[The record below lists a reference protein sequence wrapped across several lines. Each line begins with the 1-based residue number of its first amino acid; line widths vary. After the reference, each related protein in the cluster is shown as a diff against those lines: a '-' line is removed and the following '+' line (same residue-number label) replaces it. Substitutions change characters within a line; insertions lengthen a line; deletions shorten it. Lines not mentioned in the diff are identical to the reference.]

1 MKKVLCSICSIILA
15 LCVLFPVSVFAEGYI
30 SASPTSLTI
39 EQGSS
44 ETFTIT
50 AYNAIGDVSI
60 KSNNSDVASVDTG
73 DWGTGMVD
81 EKQTKT
87 AIITVTGNSVGTTT
101 ITLTIDAATFD
112 EDDLAG
118 QTETITVNVVA
129 KQTPTPTPEPDP
141 SVAILTNIK
150 ITKAPTRTAY
160 TEGEIFDKTG
170 MVVTAEYSD
179 GTSKEITNY
188 TYVPSG
194 ALKATDEKVTISYT
208 EGEVTKTV
216 DQDITVISASEN
228 NTEDNKEETKDDTVT
243 PEKELPKAGVE
254 KDIIL
259 VIGLVSI
266 VTIAT
271 YLGYK
276 KYKKY
281 KNI

>member
-1 MKKVLCSICSIILA
+1 MKKVLCGICSVILA
-15 LCVLFPVSVFAEGYI
+15 LFVLFPVSVFAEGYI

-44 ETFTIT
+44 KTFTIT

-60 KSNNSDVASVDTG
+60 ESNNSDVASVNTE
-73 DWGTGMVD
+73 DWGTGMVE
-81 EKQTKT
+81 EKQNKT
-87 AIITVTGNSVGTTT
+87 AIITVNGNSVGTTT

-112 EDDLAG
+112 GEDLAG
-118 QTETITVNVVA
+118 QTKTITVNVVA

-141 SVAILTNIK
+141 TVVILTNIK
-150 ITKAPTRTAY
+150 ITKAPTRTTY
-160 TEGEIFDKTG
+160 TEGEKFDKTG

-188 TYVPSG
+188 TYTPSE
-194 ALKATDEKVTISYT
+194 ALKETDEKVTVSYT

-216 DQDITVISASEN
+216 NQDITVISASEN
-228 NTEDNKEETKDDTVT
+228 NTEDNKEDTKDDTIT
-243 PEKELPKAGVE
+243 PEKEIPKAGIE
-254 KDIIL
+254 KNIIL
-259 VIGLVSI
+259 VIGLTLI

-276 KYKKY
+276 KYRKY